1 MVSSDGKTVRLLKNV
16 IYVFLGSISVK
27 IVQILM
33 IPYYT
38 RCFQPDQFG
47 IIDLLTVYTTM
58 LIAVCVCNIYDAVF
72 IFPHGKSKSIQTA
85 YFSTGLI
92 FGAAAL
98 TITAGLALILRQAG
112 YYFHLK
118 NIFFQYI
125 MTIWLVL
132 CTTFL
137 QNYIQQFARGSD
149 KMIVYVLCG
158 VVHAVSLAGLALFLI
173 PRWGLRGYITA
184 MTAAPLAA
192 GVFGFLAGR
201 MHRFFSFRAFR
212 KDLLKAMLQF
222 SVPLIPATFL
232 WWLINSSNRPII
244 ENFFGLASV
253 GIFAIA
259 AKLPGIMN
267 MMYAIFQNAWQVSV
281 VEEYRKT
288 DYERYYNTVFYLL
301 FSFLTVLSC
310 GVAVFARPM
319 IRFFTTEEYYQA
331 WQYIP
336 ALTLAIVFS
345 NGAGFVGTNFTAR
358 KEGKYFFYSSIIC
371 MIMNVILNFLLIPL
385 FSLWGCTVS
394 ICLSCLILFLS
405 RVYYARNFVRFTQI
419 GRLLGLL
426 FLNLAFIVLVLF
438 VDSFLINVFCLTA
451 AGLVLLFFNRRL
463 LAEFLHRHPIFSG
476 HIKAS

>member
-1 MVSSDGKTVRLLKNV
+1 MASTDGKAVRLLKN
-16 IYVFLGSISVK
+16 IAYVFLGSISVK

-33 IPYYT
+33 IPFYT
-38 RCFQPDQFG
+38 RYFPPDQFG

-58 LIAVCVCNIYDAVF
+58 LIAICVCNIYDSVF
-72 IFPHGKSKSIQTA
+72 IFPHGKAKNVQTA

-92 FGAAAL
+92 FGAASLAV
-98 TITAGLALILRQAG
+98 TAAIMGILWRTGMA
-112 YYFHLK
+112 FHLE
-118 NIFFQYI
+118 NIFFRYLPV
-125 MTIWLVL
+125 IWLVL

-184 MTAAPLAA
+184 MVSAPLAA
-192 GVFGFLAGR
+192 AVFGFLAGR
-201 MHRFFSFRAFR
+201 MYRFFSIRAFR
-212 KDLLKAMLQF
+212 TDLLRAMLQF

-244 ENFFGLASV
+244 ENFFGLAAV

-281 VEEYRKT
+281 VEEFRKP
-288 DYERYYNTVFYLL
+288 DYERYYNMVFYLL
-301 FSFLTVLSC
+301 FSFLTLLSC
-310 GVAVFARPM
+310 AVAVFSRPL
-319 IRFFTTEEYYQA
+319 IRLFTTEPFYEA

-371 MIMNVILNFLLIPL
+371 MIVNVILNFLLIPF

-405 RVYYARNFVRFTQI
+405 RVWYARKFVRFTRI
-419 GRLLGLL
+419 GRLLALLALNLGFIALVLCVSTFWINFACLASAGLLLL
-426 FLNLAFIVLVLF
+426 FLN
-438 VDSFLINVFCLTA
+438 
-451 AGLVLLFFNRRL
+451 RKQ
-463 LAEFLHRHPIFSG
+463 LAELLRRYPFFHKLLP
-476 HIKAS
+476 AS